1 MKEQQVCLH
10 ISRRN
15 KNLPELIEERKMEWN
30 CSAPDAVM
38 RVFKEHNYYEITEG
52 RALNGW

>member
-38 RVFKEHNYYEITEG
+38 RVFKEHNYYEITQG
-52 RALNGW
+52 RK

>member
-15 KNLPELIEERKMEWN
+15 KNLPELIEDKKLELD

-38 RVFKEHNYYEITEG
+38 RVFKEHNYYEITQE
-52 RALNGW
+52 RR